1 MNFYLFTAILI
12 LFTYLY
18 FKYLKPAPKKETPPT
33 KIELTQIKKEPPKE
47 KEEKKEAPK
56 EEPKEE
62 QKEEKKEEEVELSY
76 AELLDKFCDYVQKNK
91 VVNIDALSEKFG
103 LSKENTIKKLRE
115 MEEEGQTIGFVD
127 TNGEYF
133 YLTMKEIDLLD
144 KLFSG
149 SKKRKFSKGEIEKL
163 FDEICSTGTT
173 NKK

>member
-33 KIELTQIKKEPPKE
+33 KIELTQVKKEPTKE
-47 KEEKKEAPK
+47 KEEKKEEPI
-56 EEPKEE
+56 EEP
-62 QKEEKKEEEVELSY
+62 KEEKKEEEQVELSY

-115 MEEEGQTIGFVD
+115 MEQEGQTIGFVD

-133 YLTMKEIDLLD
+133 YLTMKEIELLD

-149 SKKRKFSKGEIEKL
+149 SKKRKFSKGEIELL

>member
-33 KIELTQIKKEPPKE
+33 KIELTQVKKEPTTE
-47 KEEKKEAPK
+47 
-56 EEPKEE
+56 
-62 QKEEKKEEEVELSY
+62 KEEKKEEEQVELSY

-115 MEEEGQTIGFVD
+115 MEQEGQTIGFVD

>member
-33 KIELTQIKKEPPKE
+33 KIELTQVKKEPTKE
-47 KEEKKEAPK
+47 KEEKKE
-56 EEPKEE
+56 EE
-62 QKEEKKEEEVELSY
+62 QVELSY

>member
-18 FKYLKPAPKKETPPT
+18 FKSLKPAPKKETPPT
-33 KIELTQIKKEPPKE
+33 KIELTQVKKEPTKE
-47 KEEKKEAPK
+47 KEEKKEEPI

-62 QKEEKKEEEVELSY
+62 KKDEEQVELSY

-163 FDEICSTGTT
+163 FEI
-173 NKK
+173 

>member
-33 KIELTQIKKEPPKE
+33 KIELTQVKKEPTKE
-47 KEEKKEAPK
+47 KEEKKEEPI
-56 EEPKEE
+56 EEP
-62 QKEEKKEEEVELSY
+62 KEEKKEEEQVELSY

-115 MEEEGQTIGFVD
+115 MEQEGQTIGFVD

-163 FDEICSTGTT
+163 FDEICSKGTT

>member
-33 KIELTQIKKEPPKE
+33 KIELTQVKKEPTKE
-47 KEEKKEAPK
+47 KEEKKEELI
-56 EEPKEE
+56 EEP
-62 QKEEKKEEEVELSY
+62 KEEKKEEEQVELSY

-115 MEEEGQTIGFVD
+115 MEQEGQTIGFVD